1 MTAKTAGSMSRSFTF
16 VPDNIV
22 FAAED
27 LLRRVAIDPGV
38 IIRIGDISEVFFA
51 GSAEVVKA
59 AGDQA
64 SGLACIRILGSGVF
78 HVDLDGYEGSV
89 EHALRYLRF
98 ALVTFHCRVFDDVTG
113 DDLTAAAQRN
123 PEILLSA

>member
-1 MTAKTAGSMSRSFTF
+1 MSRTFTF

-22 FAAED
+22 FATED

-38 IIRIGDISEVFFA
+38 IIRISDISEVFF
-51 GSAEVVKA
+51 GGTPEVVKA
-59 AGDQA
+59 AGDGTR
-64 SGLACIRILGSGVF
+64 GLACLRILGSGVF

-98 ALVTFHCRVFDDVTG
+98 ALTTFQCRVFDDVTG
-113 DDLTAAAQRN
+113 DELTAAARRN